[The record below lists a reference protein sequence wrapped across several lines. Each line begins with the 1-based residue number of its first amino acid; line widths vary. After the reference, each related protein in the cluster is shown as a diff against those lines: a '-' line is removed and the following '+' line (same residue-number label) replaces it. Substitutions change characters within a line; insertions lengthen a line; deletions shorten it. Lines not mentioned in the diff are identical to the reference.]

1 MGTTENRYEK
11 GRNLKM
17 DDVTTHKINKNRIT
31 TQDITVMALLTALL
45 CISSYIIIPL
55 PFTAVS
61 LTAQTLV
68 VNMIG
73 LLMRPK
79 KAGTIVGV
87 WIVLGAVGLPV
98 FSGGIGGLGKL
109 LGPTGGY
116 IIGAV
121 VVAVLISLLKGKN
134 GNIIRYAVVAIVVGM
149 PVLYLLGMSWMM
161 ISAGMDWRAALVS
174 SVLPFIPLDIAKC
187 IAATIVVKPLERVVK
202 A

>member
-1 MGTTENRYEK
+1 
-11 GRNLKM
+11 
-17 DDVTTHKINKNRIT
+17 
-31 TQDITVMALLTALL
+31 
-45 CISSYIIIPL
+45 
-55 PFTAVS
+55 
-61 LTAQTLV
+61 
-68 VNMIG
+68 
-73 LLMRPK
+73 MRPK

-187 IAATIVVKPLERVVK
+187 IAAAIVVKPLERVVK

>member
-1 MGTTENRYEK
+1 
-11 GRNLKM
+11 
-17 DDVTTHKINKNRIT
+17 
-31 TQDITVMALLTALL
+31 
-45 CISSYIIIPL
+45 
-55 PFTAVS
+55 
-61 LTAQTLV
+61 
-68 VNMIG
+68 
-73 LLMRPK
+73 MRPI

-187 IAATIVVKPLERVVK
+187 IAAAIVVKPLERVVK